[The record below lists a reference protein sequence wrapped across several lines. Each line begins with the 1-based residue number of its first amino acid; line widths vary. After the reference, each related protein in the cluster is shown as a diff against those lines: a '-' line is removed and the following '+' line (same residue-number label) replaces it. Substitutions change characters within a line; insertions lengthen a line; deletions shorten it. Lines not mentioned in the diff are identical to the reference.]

1 MKHFLCYSN
10 KFPPTMIHFS
20 FLIIAAFLV
29 IPEEGISE
37 NNRQGAG
44 KPYPV
49 PGITVKQ
56 DIPPATS
63 LVYPGTNGRLV
74 YASDS
79 LGNKIPDF
87 SHAGYKG
94 GGVPIP
100 YVAIKETVWP
110 VTGDNSA
117 NIQAAID
124 RVSALS
130 PDTTGFRG
138 AVLLKMG
145 TYELEKPLYI
155 RASGVILRGEGMSDI
170 GTILIGKIP
179 KEKPS
184 GPFGRSALLNIG
196 GMSGSTPREETK
208 QLITDVYVPV
218 GAVRFSVASAKGFKP
233 GDKVLVRRIGNQEW
247 IRELGEDSLTVGR
260 YRWKPFNINWDREIV
275 DIKGNTITIDAPV
288 FCAIE
293 SRWGGGEIVRYEEPG
308 RIEKVGIENLR
319 GISEYNPAVRMT
331 SYGNMDRGSFDER
344 DKPHYEGE
352 EYYSDENHYFNF
364 ISITN
369 AKNSWVRN
377 ISALHFASSV
387 VSVSAAT
394 KWITIQ
400 DCESREP
407 VSIRAGARRFTYQL
421 NGQLALVQRCFSQKG
436 RHSFVMQ
443 NSGSSGNVFLDCQ
456 AVNPYSTSE
465 PHSMWVNGALYDN
478 IKAPLTARYWK
489 DISIGWAGANIVFWN
504 CEGDFLIQ
512 KPPTAQNYSFGHI
525 GINAVIFNA
534 LLQDLTKPKGYVES
548 MDRHVTPR
556 SLYLTQLRER
566 LGPEAVKNVTEE
578 GQRPE

>member
-1 MKHFLCYSN
+1 VKILNYFFALFIFFLN
-10 KFPPTMIHFS
+10 GFI
-20 FLIIAAFLV
+20 
-29 IPEEGISE
+29 
-37 NNRQGAG
+37 
-44 KPYPV
+44 
-49 PGITVKQ
+49 VKAQ
-56 DIPPATS
+56 DIPPTTS
-63 LVYPGTNGRLV
+63 LVYPGTDGRLV
-74 YASDS
+74 YVADS

-87 SHAGYKG
+87 SNAGYKG

-110 VTGDNSA
+110 VPGDNSD

-124 RVSALS
+124 RVSALPRDAS
-130 PDTTGFRG
+130 GFRG
-138 AVLLKMG
+138 TVLLKMG
-145 TYELEKPLYI
+145 TYDLEKPIYI
-155 RASGVILRGEGMSDI
+155 KASGVVLRGEGMSDI

-179 KEKPS
+179 KEKQAS
-184 GPFGRSALLNIG
+184 PFGRSALVNIG
-196 GMSGSTPREETK
+196 GASGTTPQEDTK
-208 QLITDVYVPV
+208 QIITDKYVPV
-218 GAVRFSVASAKGFKP
+218 GKRSFNIVSAKGFKT
-233 GDKVLVRRIGNQEW
+233 GDRVLVRRIGNQEW
-247 IRELGEDSLTVGR
+247 IKAIGEDSTSVGR
-260 YRWKPFNINWDREIV
+260 YRWRPFNINWDRVIV
-275 DIKGNTITIDAPV
+275 EVKGNTITIDAPL

-293 SRWGGGEIVRYEEPG
+293 THWGGGEIVKYDDQG
-308 RIEKVGIENLR
+308 RIEHVGIENLR

-344 DKPHYEGE
+344 NRPHYEGD

-364 ISITN
+364 ININNTN
-369 AKNSWVRN
+369 NAWVRN

-387 VSVSAAT
+387 VQTTAST
-394 KWITIQ
+394 KWVTVQ

-443 NSGSSGNVFLDCQ
+443 NSGSSGNVFLDCE

-465 PHSMWVNGALYDN
+465 PHSQWVNGALYDN

-525 GINAVIFNA
+525 GINAVIFNT
-534 LLQDLTKPKGYVES
+534 LLQDLTKPNGHVES
-548 MDRHVTPR
+548 MDRHVSPR
-556 SLYLTQLRER
+556 SLYLTQLKER
-566 LGPEAVKNVTEE
+566 LGAEAVKNITME
-578 GQRPE
+578 GQRLE